1 MSQSSGW
8 GWEESEYESQYSN
21 NRVIINNIGEM
32 VFPEEIPSVNLGIF
46 NGNLKAFQMLSF
58 YEPDELRDEFE
69 LGELEELGEK
79 EFKEALRILQSD
91 VILESNKYRQVR
103 QLIDRSREN
112 EVFNEESVE
121 EPQQQPRRIIRQTPM
136 TNSTRSNSTGNK
148 SN

>member
-8 GWEESEYESQYSN
+8 EWEESEYESQYSN
-21 NRVIINNIGEM
+21 NRVITNNIGEM

-112 EVFNEESVE
+112 KVSNEESVE
-121 EPQQQPRRIIRQTPM
+121 ELQQQPARIIRQTPM